1 MGLIR
6 LTNQSLTDITPA
18 GLPSGTP
25 LQVVSA
31 TTTTPVT
38 LAAGSGTYHDLGLEV
53 TITPIDPN
61 NNFAVWFYCVNLRK
75 TTGAGTGAYFVGRCY
90 VNGVETSPSMTSG
103 AVGYPETFS
112 DQRYHWN
119 GHAVLTSGFSAGSNT
134 VKLQAT
140 APGSST
146 WIFAYQN
153 QPQHLTVMEIA
164 A

>member
-31 TTTTPVT
+31 TSTTAVT
-38 LAAGSGTYHDLGLEV
+38 INAGTGSYHDLGLEV

-61 NNFAVWFYCVNLRK
+61 NNFAVWLYCPNLRK

-90 VNGVETSPSMTSG
+90 VNGVETSPSMTTG

-112 DQRYHWN
+112 DHRYLWN
-119 GHAVLTSGFSAGSNT
+119 AHAVLTSGFSSGSNT
-134 VKLQAT
+134 VKLQGT
-140 APGSST
+140 APGSSS
-146 WIFAYQN
+146 WIFGYQS